1 MKFETKR
8 ARAVRLKKQ
17 KKSTIA
23 GMTLAVLVIFVLAFV
38 LWRSKAELAKKNS
51 IYEAQI
57 SELQTQIKQEEQRSE
72 ELSDYQKY
80 VQTKKYMEEI
90 AKNKFGLI
98 YPDEIVF
105 KPNQ

>member
-8 ARAVRLKKQ
+8 ARAERLKKQ

-38 LWRSKAELAKKNS
+38 LWRSKADLAKKNAV
-51 IYEAQI
+51 YEAQI
-57 SELQTQIKQEEQRSE
+57 AELQTQIKQEEKRGE

-105 KPNQ
+105 KPN

>member
-8 ARAVRLKKQ
+8 ARAERLKKQ

-38 LWRSKAELAKKNS
+38 LWRSKADLAKKNAV
-51 IYEAQI
+51 YEAQI
-57 SELQTQIKQEEQRSE
+57 AELQTQIKQEEQRGE
-72 ELSDYQKY
+72 DLSDYQKY

-105 KPNQ
+105 KPN

>member
-8 ARAVRLKKQ
+8 ARAERLKKQ

-38 LWRSKAELAKKNS
+38 LWRSKADLAKKNAV
-51 IYEAQI
+51 YEAQI
-57 SELQTQIKQEEQRSE
+57 AELQTQIKQEEQRGE

-105 KPNQ
+105 KPN